1 MAKCHVEKTIDENGN
16 TSLKPKVEHQ
26 LLVATVA
33 KYGMGFIEKIKEHY
47 TSLGANKVIA
57 PIENAKIP
65 ENQSGSQ
72 AASAP
77 KTAAEAMAMKGR
89 INAGGQNY

>member
-1 MAKCHVEKTIDENGN
+1 MWEKVVDENGN
-16 TSLKPKVEHQ
+16 NTLKPKVEHKI
-26 LLVATVA
+26 LVAAVA
-33 KYGMGFIEKIKEHY
+33 KYGMGFIDKIKEHY

-65 ENQSGSQ
+65 ETQAGS
-72 AASAP
+72 AATASP
-77 KTAAEAMAMKGR
+77 KTAAEAMAQKGK